1 MTHLQ
6 KITTLAKKIR
16 KQHPNKKWTD
26 CVKAASN
33 ELKAGKKVAGYTG
46 TRRDGNK
53 TTVFYT
59 NKKIGAL
66 PVNLHGSFL
75 GYKFKVINQFTIE
88 GKVEAQIVHDDKII
102 SYIDGTKQQLD
113 NTRKILIAGA
123 IAAGGNLLSYRGG
136 ETKRDIKELERNI
149 GKFVESLNNEVKNFN
164 SGKDVR
170 TKTQKPI
177 KLTYKPETK
186 KLATIDKVKKILF
199 DDRKRL
205 QHGYK
210 LVPAKKLT
218 MKKIAG
224 EKHIDTKSH
233 NIKVKIGRLGEFFDT
248 TIIKDLDALKKQ
260 YFKLAKKYHPDA
272 GGTTMQFQQLQ
283 NEYEKLLKS
292 LLSGSNFTDEQK
304 QNEIQ
309 LDDAMRTIINSLVNI
324 DDINIELI
332 GKWLWI
338 SGNTY
343 PIYTTLKSVGL
354 QFIKK
359 GGEPFW
365 VYKGVESKSRG
376 GTPIDEIRAKYGS
389 HKITTPKTKK
399 ISGITLTSKQKNN
412 LKTGLKKAMSALNK
426 RPI

>member
-16 KQHPNKKWTD
+16 KQYPNKKWTD
-26 CVKAASN
+26 CVKAASY

-53 TTVFYT
+53 TMVLYT
-59 NKKIGAL
+59 NKSA
-66 PVNLHGSFL
+66 
-75 GYKFKVINQFTIE
+75 T
-88 GKVEAQIVHDDKII
+88 
-102 SYIDGTKQQLD
+102 
-113 NTRKILIAGA
+113 
-123 IAAGGNLLSYRGG
+123 
-136 ETKRDIKELERNI
+136 
-149 GKFVESLNNEVKNFN
+149 
-164 SGKDVR
+164 
-170 TKTQKPI
+170 
-177 KLTYKPETK
+177 TK
-186 KLATIDKVKKILF
+186 KPTKATQAKLF
-199 DDRKRL
+199 
-205 QHGYK
+205 G
-210 LVPAKKLT
+210 AN
-218 MKKIAG
+218 

-324 DDINIELI
+324 DNINIELI

-354 QFIKK
+354 QFIRK

-412 LKTGLKKAMSALNK
+412 LKNGLKKAMLALNK

>member
-33 ELKAGKKVAGYTG
+33 ELKVGKKVAGYTG

-53 TTVFYT
+53 TMVLYT
-59 NKKIGAL
+59 NKSATTKKMIGDNHQHFRTQIKL
-66 PVNLHGSFL
+66 SDGNIYKVGS
-75 GYKFKVINQFTIE
+75 YSIDINTE
-88 GKVEAQIVHDDKII
+88 LKKHEKL
-102 SYIDGTKQQLD
+102 IDGYIV
-113 NTRKILIAGA
+113 NM
-123 IAAGGNLLSYRGG
+123 
-136 ETKRDIKELERNI
+136 
-149 GKFVESLNNEVKNFN
+149 NNM
-164 SGKDVR
+164 
-170 TKTQKPI
+170 TAYKTVG
-177 KLTYKPETK
+177 TK
-186 KLATIDKVKKILF
+186 KLSGTNKK
-199 DDRKRL
+199 
-205 QHGYK
+205 H
-210 LVPAKKLT
+210 T
-218 MKKIAG
+218 
-224 EKHIDTKSH
+224 DTKSH
-233 NIKVKIGRLGEFFDT
+233 NINVKIGRLGEFFDT

-354 QFIKK
+354 QFIRK

-376 GTPIDEIRAKYGS
+376 GTPIDEIRAKYGT
-389 HKITTPKTKK
+389 HKITPPKTKK
-399 ISGITLTSKQKNN
+399 ISGISLTSKQKNN
-412 LKTGLKKAMSALNK
+412 LKTGLKKAMLALNK

>member
-16 KQHPNKKWTD
+16 KQYPNKKWTD

-33 ELKAGKKVAGYTG
+33 ELKAGKKVAGYNG

-224 EKHIDTKSH
+224 EKHTDTKSH
-233 NIKVKIGRLGEFFDT
+233 NINVTIGNILDKKNKYHENWIKEAETQLSFWKTFKPEFNYQ
-248 TIIKDLDALKKQ
+248 KKEKRDALK
-260 YFKLAKKYHPDA
+260 FWNKLLNDNKTELNKIKRAKK
-272 GGTTMQFQQLQ
+272 
-283 NEYEKLLKS
+283 S
-292 LLSGSNFTDEQK
+292 
-304 QNEIQ
+304 I
-309 LDDAMRTIINSLVNI
+309 
-324 DDINIELI
+324 
-332 GKWLWI
+332 
-338 SGNTY
+338 
-343 PIYTTLKSVGL
+343 
-354 QFIKK
+354 
-359 GGEPFW
+359 
-365 VYKGVESKSRG
+365 
-376 GTPIDEIRAKYGS
+376 
-389 HKITTPKTKK
+389 
-399 ISGITLTSKQKNN
+399 
-412 LKTGLKKAMSALNK
+412 
-426 RPI
+426 

>member
-16 KQHPNKKWTD
+16 KQHPSKKWTD
-26 CVKAASN
+26 CVKAASK

-46 TRRDGNK
+46 TRKDGNK
-53 TTVFYT
+53 TTVSYT
-59 NKKIGAL
+59 
-66 PVNLHGSFL
+66 
-75 GYKFKVINQFTIE
+75 
-88 GKVEAQIVHDDKII
+88 
-102 SYIDGTKQQLD
+102 
-113 NTRKILIAGA
+113 
-123 IAAGGNLLSYRGG
+123 
-136 ETKRDIKELERNI
+136 
-149 GKFVESLNNEVKNFN
+149 
-164 SGKDVR
+164 
-170 TKTQKPI
+170 
-177 KLTYKPETK
+177 TK
-186 KLATIDKVKKILF
+186 KVA
-199 DDRKRL
+199 
-205 QHGYK
+205 
-210 LVPAKKLT
+210 AKKPTKATQAKLFG
-218 MKKIAG
+218 AN

-283 NEYEKLLKS
+283 NEYDKLLKS
-292 LLSGSNFTDEQK
+292 LLSGSNFTSEQK
-304 QNEIQ
+304 QNEIE

-343 PIYTTLKSVGL
+343 PIRTTLKAGGMI
-354 QFIKK
+354 FIKK
-359 GGEPFW
+359 DGKPFW

-376 GTPIDEIRAKYGS
+376 GTPIDEIRAKYGT
-389 HKITTPKTKK
+389 HKMETPKTKK
-399 ISGITLTSKQKNN
+399 LSGIPLTSKQKNN

>member
-16 KQHPNKKWTD
+16 KQYPNKKWTD
-26 CVKAASN
+26 CVKAASK
-33 ELKAGKKVAGYTG
+33 ELKTGKKVAGYTG

-53 TTVFYT
+53 TTVSYT
-59 NKKIGAL
+59 NK
-66 PVNLHGSFL
+66 S
-75 GYKFKVINQFTIE
+75 
-88 GKVEAQIVHDDKII
+88 
-102 SYIDGTKQQLD
+102 
-113 NTRKILIAGA
+113 
-123 IAAGGNLLSYRGG
+123 AA
-136 ETKRDIKELERNI
+136 
-149 GKFVESLNNEVKNFN
+149 
-164 SGKDVR
+164 
-170 TKTQKPI
+170 
-177 KLTYKPETK
+177 TK
-186 KLATIDKVKKILF
+186 KPTKATQAKLF
-199 DDRKRL
+199 
-205 QHGYK
+205 G
-210 LVPAKKLT
+210 
-218 MKKIAG
+218 AG
-224 EKHIDTKSH
+224 EKHTDTKSH

-292 LLSGSNFTDEQK
+292 LLSGSNFTSEQK
-304 QNEIQ
+304 QNEIE

-343 PIYTTLKSVGL
+343 PIRTTLKAGGMI
-354 QFIKK
+354 FIKK
-359 GGEPFW
+359 DGKPFW

-376 GTPIDEIRAKYGS
+376 GTPIDEIRAKYGT
-389 HKITTPKTKK
+389 HKMETPKTKK
-399 ISGITLTSKQKNN
+399 LSGIPLTSKQKNN